1 MTITRRQL
9 LLAGV
14 AGSAVAMTGLK
25 ATVALAQ
32 AKNDTITMAF
42 AARSPVA
49 LNPQF
54 QGLLGADNWVCAQ
67 VYDTLVKTPDGRWAT
82 KPEEFVPSLA
92 ESWQASEDQKT
103 WTYKLRSGIKFH
115 KGYGE
120 LTAEDVA
127 FTFGRHLDPK
137 INTATKTYY
146 SNIASV
152 EAADPLTVVIKLK
165 QPDPL
170 LNASSVSLLAS
181 AILCKKAFEEKGEAF
196 NMDPVGSGP
205 YQVES
210 VESSKG
216 VHLKAFADHFD
227 GTAVTE
233 NLRIRYIADTTARTL
248 AFASGDVDMIEG
260 VRAPG
265 WLDSMRQQSSATIF
279 DATAPGSINT
289 LSINLTKGPLA
300 DIKVRQAIRYAIDT
314 QAIANAFGGI
324 ATPMVGLI
332 ASQFPGHVSADQLP
346 EEIRYAYDPE
356 KASALLAEAG
366 HGGGLTIPCFVSQ
379 REDYASIMLMV
390 QEQLR
395 AVNINLDLKI
405 IDHATFHSDN
415 RRDQGT
421 LILQSTSYPP
431 VPTLT
436 ISNLLA
442 KAGETKADGSGGTNF
457 SHYGVSSPGIDE
469 LMQKALATA
478 DFDQRMSVVQD
489 MEKQILA
496 DLPALGM
503 ITLSYVVA
511 RNPRLD
517 LGYKVVSGPAY
528 WPLRH
533 AKVVQA

>member
-1 MTITRRQL
+1 MTFTRRQL
-9 LLAGV
+9 LATGV
-14 AGSAVAMTGLK
+14 AGSVLVIVGAGETP
-25 ATVALAQ
+25 ALAQ
-32 AKNDTITMAF
+32 TTGDTITMAF

-92 ESWQASEDQKT
+92 ESWEASEDQKT
-103 WTYKLRSGIKFH
+103 WTYKLRSGVKFH

-120 LTAEDVA
+120 LTADDVA

-152 EAADPLTVVIKLK
+152 EAADPTTVVFKLK

-181 AILCKKAFEEKGEAF
+181 AILCKKAFEEKGDAF

-205 YQVES
+205 YQLES
-210 VESSKG
+210 VDSSNG
-216 VHLKAFADHFD
+216 VHLKAFADYF
-227 GTAVTE
+227 GGSAATE

-265 WLDSMRQQSSATIF
+265 WMDSMRQQADTTIF

-289 LSINLTKGPLA
+289 LGINLEKGPLA
-300 DIKVRQAIRYAIDT
+300 DLKVRQAIRYAIDT
-314 QAIANAFGGI
+314 TAIAEAFGGI
-324 ATPMVGLI
+324 ATPMVGLV
-332 ASQFPGHVSADQLP
+332 ASQFPGTVSMDQLP
-346 EEIRYAYDPE
+346 EDLRYEHDPE
-356 KASALLAEAG
+356 KATALLAEAG
-366 HGGGLTIPCFVSQ
+366 HSGGLTIPCFVSQ
-379 REDYASIMLMV
+379 REDYASIMLMM

-395 AVNINLDLKI
+395 AVGINLDLKI
-405 IDHATFHSDN
+405 IDHATFHADN
-415 RRDQGT
+415 RRDKNT
-421 LILQSTSYPP
+421 LVLQSTSYPP

-442 KAGETKADGSGGTNF
+442 KAADTKPDGTGGTNF
-457 SHYGVSSPGIDE
+457 SHYGVVMPGIDA
-469 LMQKALATA
+469 LMEKTLATA
-478 DFDQRMSVVQD
+478 DFDQRMTVVQE
-489 MEKQILA
+489 MEKQVLT
-496 DLPALGM
+496 DLPALGI

-511 RNPRLD
+511 RNPRVD
-517 LGYKVVSGPAY
+517 LGYKVESGPAY
-528 WPLRH
+528 WPMNK
-533 AKVVQA
+533 AKRVA

>member
-9 LLAGV
+9 LATGV
-14 AGSAVAMTGLK
+14 AGSALAIVGAGGSP
-25 ATVALAQ
+25 ALAQ
-32 AKNDTITMAF
+32 AGNDTITLAF

-82 KPEEFVPSLA
+82 NPEEFVPSLA

-103 WTYKLRSGIKFH
+103 WTYKLRSGVKFH
-115 KGYGE
+115 KGYGD

-146 SNIASV
+146 SNIATV
-152 EAADPLTVVIKLK
+152 EASDPLTVVIKLK

-181 AILCKKAFEEKGEAF
+181 AILCKKAFEEKGDAF

-205 YQVES
+205 YQVERVDS
-210 VESSKG
+210 ASG
-216 VHLKAFADHFD
+216 VHLKAFADYF
-227 GTAVTE
+227 GGPAATQ

-260 VRAPG
+260 VRSPG
-265 WLDSMRQQSSATIF
+265 WMDSMRQQAISTIF

-289 LSINLTKGPLA
+289 LNINLTKGPLA

-314 QAIANAFGGI
+314 QAIADAFGGI

-332 ASQFPGHVSADQLP
+332 ASQFPGKVSADQLP
-346 EEIRYAYDPE
+346 EALRYGHDPE
-356 KASALLAEAG
+356 KAMALLAEAG
-366 HGGGLTIPCFVSQ
+366 HAGGLTIPCFVSQ

-395 AVNINLDLKI
+395 AVKINLDMKI
-405 IDHATFHSDN
+405 IDHATFHADN
-415 RRDQGT
+415 RKDKGT

-436 ISNLLA
+436 ISNILA
-442 KAGETKADGSGGTNF
+442 KAGETKPDGTGGTNF
-457 SHYGVSSPGIDE
+457 SHYGDTIPGIDD
-469 LMQKALATA
+469 LMEKALATA
-478 DFDQRMSVVQD
+478 DFDQRMGVVQD
-489 MEKQILA
+489 MEKQILK

-511 RNPRLD
+511 RNPRID
-517 LGYKVVSGPAY
+517 LGYKVESGPAY
-528 WPLRH
+528 WPMNK
-533 AKVVQA
+533 AKRVA